1 MHRSEDLVM
10 EIVKNNQA
18 LFEDLGTVRST
29 FGDQPQ
35 LRNLVASLSALHA
48 LKTPPPPTA
57 AHSNA
62 LERWRDELVRQ
73 VQQLAASDYGKRI
86 DDLLGYR
93 FQQLNSAQR
102 QR

>member
-18 LFEDLGTVRST
+18 LFEDLGTVRAT

-57 AHSNA
+57 ADTNA
-62 LERWRDELVRQ
+62 IERWRDELVRQ
-73 VQQLAASDYGKRI
+73 VQQLAASDYGKRF